1 MTAAIETFGLTKT
14 FGRTRA
20 VADLDLRVETGE
32 VFGFLGPNGAG
43 KTTTIRMLLALHRP
57 TSGRGAVLGMDC
69 AADSVA
75 IHRRVGYLPGE
86 LALYPRMTG
95 RRHIDWF
102 ARARGVRDLSLA
114 RELAGRFGAV
124 LDRPA
129 RELSTG
135 NRQKIGLILAFM
147 ARPELLVLDEPTT
160 GLDPLMR
167 SEFELLVREVTAE
180 GRTVFLS
187 SHELDEVQ
195 RLASRVAIIK
205 DGRLVT
211 TQTVDALR
219 ASAPSTMQVRFRQP
233 VDPSAFA
240 GLAGTTVTSSDGP
253 QLGLEITGQIAP
265 VLRLIADHDPVDL
278 TCRRAGLDELFLGF
292 YRESR
297 APEASRAR

>member
-1 MTAAIETFGLTKT
+1 MTAAIETSGLTKT

-57 TSGRGAVLGMDC
+57 TSGRAAVLGLDP
-69 AADSVA
+69 AADSIA
-75 IHRRVGYLPGE
+75 IHRRTGYLPGE

-95 RRHIDWF
+95 QAHIDWF
-102 ARARGVRDLSLA
+102 ARARGIRDLSLA
-114 RELAGRFGAV
+114 RELAGRFSAV

-135 NRQKIGLILAFM
+135 SKQKIGLILAFM
-147 ARPELLVLDEPTT
+147 ASPELLVLDEPTT
-160 GLDPLMR
+160 GLDPLMQH
-167 SEFELLVREVTAE
+167 EFERLAREVTAD

-211 TQTVDALR
+211 TQAVDALR
-219 ASAPSTMQVRFRQP
+219 ASAPRTMQVTFRQP
-233 VDPSAFA
+233 VDPAIFA
-240 GLAGTTVTSSDGP
+240 GLPGTTVTLSDGP
-253 QLGLEITGQIAP
+253 RLELEVTGQIGP
-265 VLRLIADHDPVDL
+265 LLRLIADHDPADL
-278 TCRRAGLDELFLGF
+278 TSQHAGLDELFLGF
-292 YRESR
+292 YREAP
-297 APEASRAR
+297 APEATRAR

>member
-1 MTAAIETFGLTKT
+1 MTAAIETYGLTKA
-14 FGRTRA
+14 FGCTRA
-20 VADLDLRVETGE
+20 VTGLDLRVETGE

-57 TSGRGAVLGMDC
+57 TSGRAAVLGLDP

-75 IHRRVGYLPGE
+75 IHRRTGYLPGE

-95 RRHIDWF
+95 QAHIDWF
-102 ARARGVRDLSLA
+102 ARARGLRNLSLA
-114 RELAGRFGAV
+114 RDLAGRFGAV

-129 RELSTG
+129 RELSTR

-160 GLDPLMR
+160 GLDPLMQA
-167 SEFELLVREVTAE
+167 EFELLVREIAAD

-187 SHELDEVQ
+187 SHDLDEVQ
-195 RLASRVAIIK
+195 RLADRVAIIK

-211 TQTVDALR
+211 TQTVEDLR
-219 ASAPSTMQVRFRQP
+219 ASTPSTMQIRFRQP

-240 GLAGTTVTSSDGP
+240 GLPGTAVTASQGP
-253 QLGLEITGQIAP
+253 RLELEVTGPIGP
-265 VLRLIADHDPVDL
+265 LLRLIADHDPADL
-278 TCRRAGLDELFLGF
+278 TCRHAGLDELFLGF
-292 YRESR
+292 YRESP
-297 APEASRAR
+297 APEASHAR